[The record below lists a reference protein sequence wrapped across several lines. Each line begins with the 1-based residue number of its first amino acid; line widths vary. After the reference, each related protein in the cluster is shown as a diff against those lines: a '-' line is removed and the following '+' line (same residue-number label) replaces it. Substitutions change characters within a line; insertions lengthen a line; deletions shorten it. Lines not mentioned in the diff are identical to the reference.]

1 MWIEIIEISIPIIII
16 LGILLRI
23 KIRGYFWKAKT
34 GEELEFKEFM
44 SRWAEG
50 LDGITP
56 LQQTKTMLWGF
67 AIIFIG
73 IVWGIITTFLT
84 RIWWMFLIMWGSL
97 PITAMQLVSTIQR
110 YNAQK
115 KTEQIMKGLENES

>member
-1 MWIEIIEISIPIIII
+1 MWAEIIQISIPIIII

-23 KIRGYFWKAKT
+23 KLRGYFWKAKT

-44 SRWAEG
+44 SRWAKG

-67 AIIFIG
+67 AIILIG
-73 IVWGIITTFLT
+73 LIWGALATFLT
-84 RIWWMFLIMWGSL
+84 RMWWAFLLIWGSL

-115 KTEQIMKGLENES
+115 RTEQIMEELENEP